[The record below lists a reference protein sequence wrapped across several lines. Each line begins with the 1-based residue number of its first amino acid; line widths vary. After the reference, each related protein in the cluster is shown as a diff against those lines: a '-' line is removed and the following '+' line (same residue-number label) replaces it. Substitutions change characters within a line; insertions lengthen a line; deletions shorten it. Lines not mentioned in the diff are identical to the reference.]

1 MLAFY
6 LTLLCLPQSV
16 RVSSPEDRAAKGTPN
31 AQERLARVADQLVP
45 AFFGRYPWLAY
56 ERRFPHQDPQAFAN
70 YGTPGFLEWSE
81 LLDDLKRELNS
92 IPQRE
97 LDEAGTIALN
107 ASTSWVRAQE
117 LLVNSRS
124 LERWDATSYVVRV
137 EEMIFSLQESEYV
150 PLRARWTRAIQL
162 LEGMPRYW
170 ETARTSLVSP
180 AQIWKNEAIE
190 KLVDLGIELE
200 GDLPQAFSKLRIGGR
215 ERKRFE
221 AALEKAVHST
231 DAFRRWLLS
240 SRAPRGDEAGIM
252 GSGTWENLM
261 QVVSGSDLTAQRLK
275 TRLLRDIAGL
285 NRRLGSEW
293 TPRHASP
300 AQLGHK
306 RVIKATQTSSEIANS
321 LAERAGLFP
330 ESDRQHVFPVGVHV
344 SRTSPHELARL
355 WPDKRLNNALHL
367 ELASPS
373 WSPDLRA
380 TRATLLNPRALAVLG
395 LRYGWAGEAKL
406 RRAATTARN
415 PVARFLWNRS
425 VFEGWGLYT
434 LDWIPRID
442 WVENPFL
449 EDEHLESEIVRA
461 WMLEAIRLLACIEIH
476 VEGLSVPAAADAFR
490 RRSAFDVDTA
500 VLEARRAHHDPLYG
514 IGYVGL
520 LEMRLLEEAISREV
534 TGREALQE
542 TLRTMLAS
550 PHLRPYDVRGHIEAR
565 RPR

>member
-1 MLAFY
+1 
-6 LTLLCLPQSV
+6 V
-16 RVSSPEDRAAKGTPN
+16 RVSSPEDRAARAPDT
-31 AQERLARVADQLVP
+31 AQERLAQVADQLVP
-45 AFFGRYPWLAY
+45 AFFGRHPWLAY
-56 ERRFPHQDPQAFAN
+56 ERRFPHQDPQAFTN
-70 YGTPGFLEWSE
+70 YGTLGFMEWSE
-81 LLDDLKRELNS
+81 LLEDLKRELNS

-97 LDEAGTIALN
+97 LDESGSIVLD
-107 ASTSWVRAQE
+107 ASASWIRAQE

-137 EEMIFSLQESEYV
+137 EEMIFSLQESGYV
-150 PLRARWTRAIQL
+150 PLKARWSRAIQL

-170 ETARTSLVSP
+170 ETAKASLVSP
-180 AQIWKNEAIE
+180 AQIWKNEAME

-200 GDLPQAFSKLRIGGR
+200 GDLPQAFSKLRIDKR
-215 ERKRFE
+215 ERERFE
-221 AALEKAVHST
+221 AALDRAVRST
-231 DAFRRWLLS
+231 DAFRLWLLS

-261 QVVSGSDLTAQRLK
+261 QVVSGSELSAPRLK
-275 TRLLRDIAGL
+275 TRLLRDIAGF

-293 TPRHASP
+293 TPRRATQT
-300 AQLGHK
+300 QLGHK
-306 RVIKATQTSSEIANS
+306 RLIKATQASSELAIS

-330 ESDRQHVFPVGVHV
+330 EGDQEHVFPVRVHV

-355 WPDKRLNNALHL
+355 WPDKHLNDALHL
-367 ELASPS
+367 EVASPS

-395 LRYGWAGEAKL
+395 LRYGGAGEATL
-406 RRAATTARN
+406 RRAAITAKN

-434 LDWIPRID
+434 LDWIPRVD

-449 EDEHLESEIVRA
+449 EDELLENEIVRD

-476 VEGLSVPAAADAFR
+476 AEGLSVPAAADAFR
-490 RRSAFDVDTA
+490 RRSGFDKDTA
-500 VLEARRAHHDPLYG
+500 LLEARRAHHDPMYG

-520 LEMRLLEEAISREV
+520 LEMRLLERALSREV

-542 TLRTMLAS
+542 TLRTILAS
-550 PHLRPYDVRGHIEAR
+550 PHLRPYDVRGHLEAR